1 MTASGKVKGTIK
13 IGHRRISSNAVL
25 VVSKLVFIGHY
36 WCIMVLFRIPEHFF
50 RPTKKIDS
58 RIAR

>member
-36 WCIMVLFRIPEHFF
+36 WCIMVLFRIPEHFLGLQ
-50 RPTKKIDS
+50 RKLIQE
-58 RIAR
+58 